1 MKRQPSK
8 VGVTF
13 FFMLACNILTMVIRG
28 DKHTTNTLIS
38 NHRSRWLLH
47 QSVGRFYSRNGQQ
60 RATLL
65 STRSHGDVHEQNKS
79 KHTHTRTPLLS
90 PFSCVDLWC
99 GTELLDLDDSSPWHA
114 PRRVSVVSPSCYRRD
129 CNKISGQ
136 HITARP
142 QNQWTTF
149 SVASSTIGTT
159 LRKSAFRVY
168 MIGFL

>member
-79 KHTHTRTPLLS
+79 KHTHTH
-90 PFSCVDLWC
+90 
-99 GTELLDLDDSSPWHA
+99 ELLFSLLFHVLICD
-114 PRRVSVVSPSCYRRD
+114 VVLSCW
-129 CNKISGQ
+129 IS
-136 HITARP
+136 
-142 QNQWTTF
+142 
-149 SVASSTIGTT
+149 TT
-159 LRKSAFRVY
+159 LLLGMHR
-168 MIGFL
+168 GG

>member
-1 MKRQPSK
+1 MYVNGENNSGLIRVVYMPTSLVLAVEKITHEKATKQSWCNL
-8 VGVTF
+8 

-90 PFSCVDLWC
+90 PFSCVDL
-99 GTELLDLDDSSPWHA
+99 
-114 PRRVSVVSPSCYRRD
+114 
-129 CNKISGQ
+129 
-136 HITARP
+136 
-142 QNQWTTF
+142 
-149 SVASSTIGTT
+149 
-159 LRKSAFRVY
+159 
-168 MIGFL
+168 